1 MKIVSMLAL
10 LILMDTSGNLLL
22 SHGMKRI
29 GRVNLQRL
37 SDLFRLI
44 PRVLIQPAIGLAV
57 ACMTVSFFSFITLLS
72 WANLSFVLPATS
84 LGYCVNTLGAVFL
97 LKENVTAERWL
108 GTLLIGL
115 GVALVS
121 L

>member
-1 MKIVSMLAL
+1 MRIAWVLVL
-10 LILMDTSGNLLL
+10 VVLMDTSGNLLL
-22 SHGMKRI
+22 SHGMKQI
-29 GRVNLQRL
+29 GRMNL
-37 SDLFRLI
+37 
-44 PRVLIQPAIGLAV
+44 RVLIQPAIGLAV
-57 ACMTVSFFSFITLLS
+57 ACMTVSFFSFLTLLS